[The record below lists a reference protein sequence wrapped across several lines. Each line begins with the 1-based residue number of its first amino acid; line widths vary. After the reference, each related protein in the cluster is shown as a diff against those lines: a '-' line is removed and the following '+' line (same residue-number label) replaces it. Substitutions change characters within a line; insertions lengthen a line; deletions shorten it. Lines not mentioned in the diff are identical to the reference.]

1 MAAWVVRALKALA
14 AVLAVYL
21 VALVVL
27 FVFMRQ
33 APTKVG
39 RVMSHVPG
47 PAFAVL
53 PMEWM
58 WCTARKGGLREG
70 DTAPDFALKTLDG
83 KQSVRLSSRRGS
95 QPVVLV
101 FGSYT

>member
-1 MAAWVVRALKALA
+1 VRAFKALA
-14 AVLAVYL
+14 AVLVLYVAV
-21 VALVVL
+21 LVVL
-27 FVFMRQ
+27 FVSMRQ
-33 APTKVG
+33 APTRVG
-39 RVMSHVPG
+39 TIMSHVPG

-53 PMEWM
+53 PMESL
-58 WCTARKGGLREG
+58 WCAARKGGLRVG